1 MENILNFSNL
11 ILLLVAGYMI
21 LHMIITTPVSSYNF
35 SSVMRLVLMVFFFG
49 MFLIGTIVATSEYKY
64 RSKGIVTYAKPIDFK
79 IKTETNFFNKEEFIV
94 VYEFQDSNGIY
105 VKNRATVNKFEWQL
119 MKSVKDSTLKIIYVP
134 GESYKN
140 KLEGEDSY
148 YTALMFVITGIIG
161 MLSTL
166 LKRRKFIH
174 KALTYREMAKTST
187 ARYRKPG
194 EY

>member
-35 SSVMRLVLMVFFFG
+35 SSILRLVLMVFFFG
-49 MFLIGTIVATSEYKY
+49 MFLIGTIVATSEHKY
-64 RSKGIVTYAKPIDFK
+64 RSKGVITYAKPIDFK
-79 IKTETNFFNKEEFIV
+79 TKLESNFFSKEEFIV
-94 VYEFQDSNGIY
+94 IYEFQDNNGIY

-119 MKSVKDSTLKIIYVP
+119 MKSVKDSTLKIVYVP

-140 KLEGEDSY
+140 KIEGDDSY
-148 YTALMFVITGIIG
+148 YTALLFVITGIVG
-161 MLSTL
+161 MLATL
-166 LKRRKFIH
+166 LKRRKFLH

-187 ARYRKPG
+187 VRYRKPG